1 MRRFITLGPAAVVL
15 LTAMAALLAAPE
27 IVRRTEAEQAQ
38 AQVRLARQE
47 LVQDD
52 ILLRINR
59 ATRAIALSVEPGVV
73 HLMSASRFQAGAAGS
88 GWVYDD
94 NGHIVTN
101 AHVVGGS
108 DRVSVQLYTGRVMTA
123 EVVGVDVF
131 TDIAV
136 LKAED
141 PVGMLALPRATG
153 EMPQQGDRVFAFGS
167 PFNFKFSMSE
177 GIVSGLGRDPNTGAA
192 GSAFTNFIQT
202 DAAVNPGN
210 SGGPLID
217 VQGRVIGMNVA
228 IATGRSG
235 DALANPSEGQSAG
248 ISFAIPLPTIESVA
262 DQIIETGRVTR
273 GRLGIAFGG
282 YGGRRPIIDGEEFR
296 GVGVLVGQVTDGG
309 PAERA
314 GIMADDVI
322 ESIGG
327 QAVPSPEIL
336 RAVVNTMRP
345 GKELSV
351 RVWRD
356 GRVVETTVVLDELDS
371 INAIGGPT
379 EAMLREY
386 VGLDISL
393 DNGGR
398 VFVRRT
404 KSESAAAEAGLEPRQ
419 RIIAIDGV
427 TIGSYTD
434 FLDAIADSRISLGR
448 ATTFLVQPQGDGTPR
463 EVTVSVGG
471 RR

>member
-15 LTAMAALLAAPE
+15 LTVLAALLAAPE
-27 IVRRTEAEQAQ
+27 IVRRTEAQQAVV
-38 AQVRLARQE
+38 QVQLARQE

-59 ATRAIALSVEPGVV
+59 ANRAIARSVEPGVV
-73 HLMSASRFQAGAAGS
+73 HLMAATRFRSGSAGS

-94 NGHIVTN
+94 EGHILTN
-101 AHVVGGS
+101 AHVVGGADS
-108 DRVSVQLYTGRVMTA
+108 VRVQLHTGRTMNA
-123 EVVGVDVF
+123 DVVGVDVF

-136 LKAED
+136 LRAED
-141 PVGMLALPRATG
+141 SMGLVALPRATD
-153 EMPQQGDRVFAFGS
+153 ELPQQGDRVFAFGS

-235 DALANPSEGQSAG
+235 DALATPNEGQSAG

-262 DQIIETGRVTR
+262 DQLIETGHVAR

-282 YGGRRPIIDGEEFR
+282 FGRGQPILDGEQR
-296 GVGVLVGQVTDGG
+296 VGTGVQVGQVTRGG

-314 GIMADDVI
+314 GILADDII

-345 GKELSV
+345 GRELSI

-356 GRVVETTVVLDELDS
+356 GRPVEATVVLDELDS

-379 EAMLREY
+379 EQMLSYR
-386 VGLDISL
+386 VGLDITL

-398 VFVRRT
+398 VYVRRA
-404 KSESAAAEAGLEPRQ
+404 KSDSPAAQAGLEPRQ
-419 RIIAIDGV
+419 QILAVDGV
-427 TIGSYTD
+427 SIESYTD
-434 FLDAIADSRISLGR
+434 FLDAIAGSRISLGR
-448 ATTFLVQPQGDGTPR
+448 ATRFLVQSQGDDEAR
-463 EVTVSVGG
+463 ELTVRV
-471 RR
+471 RP

>member
-15 LTAMAALLAAPE
+15 LTTLAALLAAPE
-27 IVRRTEAEQAQ
+27 IMQRTEAKQAE
-38 AQVRLARQE
+38 AQVTLARQV
-47 LVQDD
+47 LGQDD
-52 ILLRINR
+52 ILERINR
-59 ATRAIALSVEPGVV
+59 ATRAIARSVEPGVV
-73 HLMSASRFQAGAAGS
+73 HLMSASRFRSGAAGS

-94 NGHIVTN
+94 EGHILTN

-108 DRVSVQLYTGRVMTA
+108 DVVRVQLYTGRTMDA
-123 EVVGVDVF
+123 DVVGVDVF

-141 PVGMLALPRATG
+141 PTGLVALPRATG

-217 VQGRVIGMNVA
+217 VRGRVIGMNVA

-235 DALANPSEGQSAG
+235 DSLANPSEGQSAG
-248 ISFAIPLPTIESVA
+248 ISFAIPLSTIESIA
-262 DQIIETGRVTR
+262 DQLIETGEVAR

-282 YGGRRPIIDGEEFR
+282 GFR
-296 GVGVLVGQVTDGG
+296 GQREIVDAGISRGIGVVVGQVTSGG

-314 GIMADDVI
+314 GIQDNDVI

-327 QAVPSPEIL
+327 HPVPTPDIL

-345 GKELSV
+345 GKEVSV

-356 GRVVETTVVLDELDS
+356 GLPIDATVVLDELDS
-371 INAIGGPT
+371 INAIGRPVQL
-379 EAMLREY
+379 MLDE
-386 VGLDISL
+386 VLGLDIRL
-393 DNGGR
+393 DNQGL
-398 VFVRRT
+398 VYVQRT
-404 KSESAAAEAGLEPRQ
+404 ADDSPAQRAGLERNQ
-419 RIIAIDGV
+419 QIVEIDGT
-427 TIGSYTD
+427 TIDSYTE
-434 FLDAIADSRISLGR
+434 FLDAMAASRVSLGR
-448 ATTFLVQPQGDGTPR
+448 RMTVLVRDPGEEATR
-463 EVTVSVGG
+463 EISIRV
-471 RR
+471 RP

>member
-15 LTAMAALLAAPE
+15 LTALAALLAAPE
-27 IVRRTEAEQAQ
+27 IMQRTEAQQAR
-38 AQVRLARQE
+38 AQVTLARQE

-59 ATRAIALSVEPGVV
+59 ATRAIAQSVEPGVV
-73 HLMSASRFQAGAAGS
+73 HLMSASRFSAGAAGS

-94 NGHIVTN
+94 QGHILTN

-108 DRVSVQLYTGRVMTA
+108 DYVRVQLYTGRTMSA

-141 PVGMLALPRATG
+141 STGMVALPRATG
-153 EMPQQGDRVFAFGS
+153 EMPQQGDRVYAFGS

-217 VQGRVIGMNVA
+217 VRGRVIGMNVA
-228 IATGRSG
+228 IATGSSG
-235 DALANPSEGQSAG
+235 DSLENPREGQSAG
-248 ISFAIPLPTIESVA
+248 ISFAIPLSTIESVA
-262 DQIIETGRVTR
+262 DQLIETGRVAR

-282 YGGRRPIIDGEEFR
+282 FRGGQRPIIDNDIFMGF
-296 GVGVLVGQVTDGG
+296 GVVVGQVTDGG

-314 GIMADDVI
+314 GIQANDVI

-327 QAVPSPEIL
+327 QAVPTPDIL

-356 GRVVETTVVLDELDS
+356 GDPIETTVVLDELDS

-379 EAMLREY
+379 EFMLDRH
-386 VGLDISL
+386 VGLDIRL
-393 DNGGR
+393 DNRGR
-398 VFVRRT
+398 VYVDETRD
-404 KSESAAAEAGLEPRQ
+404 ESAARRAGFEPGQ
-419 RIIAIDGV
+419 QIVAIDGRNV
-427 TIGSYTD
+427 ETYSE
-434 FLDAIADSRISLGR
+434 FLDAIAESRIGLGR
-448 ATTFLVQPQGDGTPR
+448 RTTILVR
-463 EVTVSVGG
+463 EPGSDETREITIRV
-471 RR
+471 RP

>member
-15 LTAMAALLAAPE
+15 LTALAALLAAPE
-27 IVRRTEAEQAQ
+27 IVRRTEAQQAV
-38 AQVRLARQE
+38 AQVQLARQE

-59 ATRAIALSVEPGVV
+59 ANRAIAQAVEPGVV
-73 HLMSASRFQAGAAGS
+73 HLMAASRFRAGAAGS

-94 NGHIVTN
+94 DGHILTN
-101 AHVVGGS
+101 AHVVGGA
-108 DRVSVQLYTGRVMTA
+108 DRVSVQLYTGRVMQA
-123 EVVGVDVF
+123 DVIGVDVF

-141 PVGMLALPRATG
+141 ATGMIALPRATD
-153 EMPQQGDRVFAFGS
+153 ELPQQGDRVFAFGS

-235 DALANPSEGQSAG
+235 DALATPNEGQSAG

-262 DQIIETGRVTR
+262 DQLIETGSVAR

-282 YGGRRPIIDGEEFR
+282 FGRGRPIIDGEDFLGM
-296 GVGVLVGQVTDGG
+296 GVQVGQVTRGG

-314 GIMADDVI
+314 GILADDII

-345 GKELSV
+345 GKELSI

-356 GRVVETTVVLDELDS
+356 GNPVEATVVLDELDS

-379 EAMLREY
+379 EAMLSLS
-386 VGLDISL
+386 VGLDITL

-398 VFVRRT
+398 VYVRRA
-404 KSESAAAEAGLEPRQ
+404 KSDSPAARAGLEPRQ
-419 RIIAIDGV
+419 QILEVEGVSID
-427 TIGSYTD
+427 SYED
-434 FLDAIADSRISLGR
+434 FLDAIAESRISLGR
-448 ATTFLVQPQGDGTPR
+448 ATTFLVRPQGEDDAR
-463 EVTVSVGG
+463 EVTVRV
-471 RR
+471 RQ

>member
-15 LTAMAALLAAPE
+15 LTALAALLAAPE
-27 IVRRTEAEQAQ
+27 IVRRTEAEQANV
-38 AQVRLARQE
+38 QVQLARQE

-59 ATRAIALSVEPGVV
+59 ANRAIAKAVEPGVV
-73 HLMSASRFQAGAAGS
+73 HLMAASRYRSGAAGS

-94 NGHIVTN
+94 EGHILTN

-108 DRVSVQLYTGRVMTA
+108 DSVSVQLYTGRLMRA
-123 EVVGVDVF
+123 SVVGVDVF

-141 PVGMLALPRATG
+141 PMGMVALPRATD
-153 EMPQQGDRVFAFGS
+153 EMPEQGDRVFAFGS

-235 DALANPSEGQSAG
+235 DALATPNEGQSAG

-262 DQIIETGRVTR
+262 NQIIETGSVAR
-273 GRLGIAFGG
+273 GRLGISFGNR
-282 YGGRRPIIDGEEFR
+282 GRPQDIIDVGDFVGM
-296 GVGVLVGQVTDGG
+296 GVVVGQVTSGG

-314 GIMADDVI
+314 GIRSNDII

-327 QAVPSPEIL
+327 QAVPSPQIL

-345 GKELSV
+345 GKELNV

-356 GRVVETTVVLDELDS
+356 GSPLETTVVLDELDS

-379 EAMLREY
+379 EQMLSLS
-386 VGLDISL
+386 VGLDITL
-393 DNGGR
+393 DNEGR
-398 VFVRRT
+398 VYVRRT
-404 KSESAAAEAGLEPRQ
+404 KADSPAAQAGLQPRQ
-419 RIIAIDGV
+419 QIVAIDGV
-427 TIGSYTD
+427 TIGSYTE
-434 FLDAIADSRISLGR
+434 FLDAIAESRISLGR
-448 ATTFLVQPQGDGTPR
+448 ATTFLVQPQDEDTAR
-463 EVTVSVGG
+463 EVTVRV
-471 RR
+471 RP

>member
-15 LTAMAALLAAPE
+15 LTALAALLAAPE
-27 IVRRTEAEQAQ
+27 IVRRTEAQQAVV
-38 AQVRLARQE
+38 QVQLARQE
-47 LVQDD
+47 LAQDD

-59 ATRAIALSVEPGVV
+59 ATRSIAQSVEPGVV
-73 HLMSASRFQAGAAGS
+73 HLMAASRFRVGAAGS

-94 NGHIVTN
+94 QGHILTN
-101 AHVVGGS
+101 AHVVGGA
-108 DRVSVQLYTGRVMTA
+108 DRVSVQLYTGRVTQA
-123 EVVGVDVF
+123 DVVGVDVF

-141 PVGMLALPRATG
+141 TTGMVPLPRATD

-235 DALANPSEGQSAG
+235 DSLANPSEGQSAG

-262 DQIIETGRVTR
+262 DQLIETGQVAR

-282 YGGRRPIIDGEEFR
+282 FGRSRAIENGDEFVGM
-296 GVGVLVGQVTDGG
+296 GVVVGQVTDGG

-314 GIMADDVI
+314 GIQADDII

-327 QAVPSPEIL
+327 QAVPSSDIL

-351 RVWRD
+351 RVWRR
-356 GRVVETTVVLDELDS
+356 GVPIETTVVLDELDP

-379 EAMLREY
+379 EEMLDEY
-386 VGLDISL
+386 LGLNITL
-393 DNGGR
+393 DDGGR
-398 VFVRRT
+398 VYVRRT
-404 KSESAAAEAGLEPRQ
+404 KTDSLAARAGLEPRQ
-419 RIIAIDGV
+419 QIVAVDGV
-427 TIGSYTD
+427 AIESYEGFLEAIGS
-434 FLDAIADSRISLGR
+434 SRVSLGR
-448 ATTFLVQPQGDGTPR
+448 VTTFLVRPEGAAETR
-463 EVTVSVGG
+463 EVTIHG

>member
-27 IVRRTEAEQAQ
+27 IVRRTEAQQAH
-38 AQVRLARQE
+38 AQVTLARQE

-59 ATRAIALSVEPGVV
+59 ATRAIAQSVEPGVV
-73 HLMSASRFQAGAAGS
+73 HLMSASRFSAGAAGS

-94 NGHIVTN
+94 EGHILTN

-108 DRVSVQLYTGRVMTA
+108 DRVSLQLYTGRVMTA
-123 EVVGVDVF
+123 DVVGVDVF

-141 PVGMLALPRATG
+141 ATGMIPLPRATG

-217 VQGRVIGMNVA
+217 VRGRVIGMNVA

-235 DALANPSEGQSAG
+235 DSLANPSEGQSAG
-248 ISFAIPLPTIESVA
+248 ISFAIPLSTIESVA
-262 DQIIETGRVTR
+262 DQIIETGRVAR

-282 YGGRRPIIDGEEFR
+282 FRGQRPIIEDDVFKGI
-296 GVGVLVGQVTDGG
+296 GVVVGQVTDGG

-314 GIMADDVI
+314 GILADDII

-327 QAVPSPEIL
+327 QAVPSPDIL

-356 GRVVETTVVLDELDS
+356 GTPIETTVVLDELDS

-379 EAMLREY
+379 EQMLDRHI
-386 VGLDISL
+386 GLDIRL
-393 DNGGR
+393 DNRGL
-398 VFVRRT
+398 VYVRRT
-404 KSESAAAEAGLEPRQ
+404 RDNSVARRAGLAEGQ
-419 RIIAIDGV
+419 QIVAIDGQEID
-427 TIGSYTD
+427 TYTE
-434 FLDAIADSRISLGR
+434 FLDAIALSRIALGR
-448 ATTFLVQPQGDGTPR
+448 ETTILVR
-463 EVTVSVGG
+463 EPESEQTRELTIRV
-471 RR
+471 RP

>member
-15 LTAMAALLAAPE
+15 LTALAALLAAPE
-27 IVRRTEAEQAQ
+27 IVRRTEAEQAI
-38 AQVRLARQE
+38 AQVQLARQE

-59 ATRAIALSVEPGVV
+59 ANRAIARSVEPGVV
-73 HLMSASRFQAGAAGS
+73 HLMAASRYRAGAAGS

-94 NGHIVTN
+94 DGHILTN
-101 AHVVGGS
+101 AHVVGGA

-123 EVVGVDVF
+123 DVVGVDVF

-141 PVGMLALPRATG
+141 ATGMIALPRATD

-217 VQGRVIGMNVA
+217 VRGRVIGMNVA

-235 DALANPSEGQSAG
+235 DSLANPSEGQSAG

-262 DQIIETGRVTR
+262 DQLIETGHVAR

-282 YGGRRPIIDGEEFR
+282 FGRSRAIVDGDDFV
-296 GVGVLVGQVTDGG
+296 GMGVLVGQVTDGG

-314 GIMADDVI
+314 GILANDII

-327 QAVPSPEIL
+327 QAVPNSQIL

-345 GKELSV
+345 GKALDV
-351 RVWRD
+351 RVWRR
-356 GRVVETTVVLDELDS
+356 GEPIETTVVLDELDAL
-371 INAIGGPT
+371 NAIGGPT
-379 EAMLREY
+379 EQILDDY
-386 VGLDISL
+386 LGLDIMV

-398 VFVRRT
+398 VYVQRT
-404 KSESAAAEAGLEPRQ
+404 KDDSLAKRAGLQPGQ
-419 RIIAIDGV
+419 QIMAVGGLTVD
-427 TIGSYTD
+427 SYED
-434 FLDAIADSRISLGR
+434 FLNAIGRSRVSLGR
-448 ATTFLVQPQGDGTPR
+448 TTTFLVQPRGDEDTH
-463 EVTVSVGG
+463 EITIH
-471 RR
+471 RRR

>member
-15 LTAMAALLAAPE
+15 LTALAALLAAPE
-27 IVRRTEAEQAQ
+27 IMQRTEAQQAK
-38 AQVRLARQE
+38 AQVTLARQD
-47 LVQDD
+47 LGQDD
-52 ILLRINR
+52 ILERINR
-59 ATRAIALSVEPGVV
+59 ATRAIARSVEPGVV
-73 HLMSASRFQAGAAGS
+73 HLMSASRFRSGAAGS

-94 NGHIVTN
+94 EGHILTN

-108 DRVSVQLYTGRVMTA
+108 DVVRVQLYTGRTMDA
-123 EVVGVDVF
+123 DVVGVDVF

-136 LKAED
+136 LKADD
-141 PVGMLALPRATG
+141 PTGLVALPRATG

-217 VQGRVIGMNVA
+217 VRGRVIGMNVA

-235 DALANPSEGQSAG
+235 DSLADPSEGQSAG
-248 ISFAIPLPTIESVA
+248 ISFAIPLPTIESIA
-262 DQIIETGRVTR
+262 DQLIETGEVAR

-282 YGGRRPIIDGEEFR
+282 GFR
-296 GVGVLVGQVTDGG
+296 GQREIVDAGVSRGLGVVVGQVTSGG

-314 GIMADDVI
+314 GIQDNDVI

-327 QAVPSPEIL
+327 QPVPSPDIL

-345 GKELSV
+345 GKEVAV

-356 GRVVETTVVLDELDS
+356 GSPIDTTVVLDELDS
-371 INAIGGPT
+371 INAIGRPVQQI
-379 EAMLREY
+379 LDD
-386 VGLDISL
+386 VLGLDIRL
-393 DNGGR
+393 DNQGL
-398 VFVRRT
+398 VYVQRT
-404 KSESAAAEAGLEPRQ
+404 AEDSPAQRAGLERNQ
-419 RIIAIDGV
+419 QIVKIDGT
-427 TIGSYTD
+427 TIDSYTE
-434 FLDAIADSRISLGR
+434 FLDAMAASRVSLGR
-448 ATTFLVQPQGDGTPR
+448 RMTLLVR
-463 EVTVSVGG
+463 EPGEEETRELSIRV
-471 RR
+471 RP

>member
-15 LTAMAALLAAPE
+15 LTALAALLAAPE
-27 IVRRTEAEQAQ
+27 IVRRTEAEQAI
-38 AQVRLARQE
+38 AQVQLARQE

-59 ATRAIALSVEPGVV
+59 ANRAIARSVEPGVV
-73 HLMSASRFQAGAAGS
+73 HLMAASRYRAGAAGS

-94 NGHIVTN
+94 DGHILTN
-101 AHVVGGS
+101 AHVVGGA

-123 EVVGVDVF
+123 DVVGVDVF

-141 PVGMLALPRATG
+141 ATGMIALPRATD

-217 VQGRVIGMNVA
+217 VRGRVIGMNVA

-235 DALANPSEGQSAG
+235 DSLANPSEGQSAG

-262 DQIIETGRVTR
+262 DQLIETGHVAR

-282 YGGRRPIIDGEEFR
+282 FGRSRAIVDGDDFV
-296 GVGVLVGQVTDGG
+296 GMGVLVGQVTDGG

-314 GIMADDVI
+314 GILANDII

-327 QAVPSPEIL
+327 QAVPNSQIL

-345 GKELSV
+345 GKALDV
-351 RVWRD
+351 RVWRR
-356 GRVVETTVVLDELDS
+356 GEPIETTVVLDELDAL
-371 INAIGGPT
+371 NAIGGPT
-379 EAMLREY
+379 EQILDDY
-386 VGLDISL
+386 LGLDIMV

-398 VFVRRT
+398 VYVQRT
-404 KSESAAAEAGLEPRQ
+404 KDDSLAKRAGLQPGQ
-419 RIIAIDGV
+419 QIMAVGGV
-427 TIGSYTD
+427 TVDSYED
-434 FLDAIADSRISLGR
+434 FLNAIGRSRVSLGR
-448 ATTFLVQPQGDGTPR
+448 TTTFLVQPRGDEDTR
-463 EVTVSVGG
+463 EITIH
-471 RR
+471 RRR

>member
-15 LTAMAALLAAPE
+15 LTALAALLAAPE
-27 IVRRTEAEQAQ
+27 IVRRTEAEQANV
-38 AQVRLARQE
+38 QVQLARQE

-52 ILLRINR
+52 ILLRVNR
-59 ATRAIALSVEPGVV
+59 ATRAIARSVEPGVV
-73 HLMSASRFQAGAAGS
+73 HLMATSRFRAGAAGS

-94 NGHIVTN
+94 EGHILTN
-101 AHVVGGS
+101 AHVVGGV
-108 DRVSVQLYTGRVMTA
+108 DRVSVQLYTGRTMFA
-123 EVVGVDVF
+123 SVVGVDVF

-141 PVGMLALPRATG
+141 PMGMVPLPRATD

-228 IATGRSG
+228 IATGKSG
-235 DALANPSEGQSAG
+235 DALATPNEGQSAG

-262 DQIIETGRVTR
+262 NQIIETGSVAR
-273 GRLGIAFGG
+273 GRLGISFGNR
-282 YGGRRPIIDGEEFR
+282 GRPRDIIDVGDFVGM
-296 GVGVLVGQVTDGG
+296 GVVVGQVTSGG
-309 PAERA
+309 PAEQA
-314 GIMADDVI
+314 GIRSNDII

-327 QAVPSPEIL
+327 QAVPSPQIL

-345 GKELSV
+345 GKELNV
-351 RVWRD
+351 RVWRN
-356 GRVVETTVVLDELDS
+356 GSPIETTVVLDELDS

-379 EAMLREY
+379 EQMLSVS
-386 VGLDISL
+386 VGLDITL
-393 DNGGR
+393 DNEGR
-398 VFVRRT
+398 VYVRRT
-404 KSESAAAEAGLEPRQ
+404 KDDSPAAQAGLEPRQ
-419 RIIAIDGV
+419 QIVAIEGV
-427 TIGSYTD
+427 TIDSYTE
-434 FLDAIADSRISLGR
+434 FLDAIAESRISLGR
-448 ATTFLVQPQGDGTPR
+448 ATTFLVQPQGEETAR
-463 EVTVSVGG
+463 EVTVRV
-471 RR
+471 RP

>member
-15 LTAMAALLAAPE
+15 LTSLAALLAAPE
-27 IVRRTEAEQAQ
+27 IVRQTEAQQAR
-38 AQVRLARQE
+38 AQVTLARQE

-52 ILLRINR
+52 ILVRINR
-59 ATRAIALSVEPGVV
+59 ATRAIARSVEPGVV
-73 HLMSASRFQAGAAGS
+73 HLMSASRFSPGAAGS

-94 NGHIVTN
+94 RGHIVTN
-101 AHVVGGS
+101 AHVVGGA
-108 DRVSVQLYTGRVMTA
+108 DTVSVQLYTGRVMRA
-123 EVVGVDVF
+123 DVVGVDVF

-136 LKAED
+136 LKADD
-141 PVGMLALPRATG
+141 PTGMVALERASG

-177 GIVSGLGRDPNTGAA
+177 GIVSGLGRDPNTGAS

-217 VQGRVIGMNVA
+217 VHGRVIGMNVA

-235 DALANPSEGQSAG
+235 DSLANPSEGQSAG

-262 DQIIETGRVTR
+262 DQLIESGGVAR

-282 YGGRRPIIDGEEFR
+282 FRDQQRPIIEGDVFR
-296 GVGVLVGQVTDGG
+296 GVGVVVAQVTDGG

-314 GIMADDVI
+314 GIVANDII

-327 QAVPSPEIL
+327 QAVPSPDIL

-345 GKELSV
+345 GKELSI
-351 RVWRD
+351 RVWRN
-356 GRVVETTVVLDELDS
+356 GAPIETTVVLDELDS

-379 EAMLREY
+379 EAMLDRH

-393 DNGGR
+393 DRDGA
-398 VFVRRT
+398 VYVRRT
-404 KSESAAAEAGLEPRQ
+404 RNDSAAQRAGLERGQ
-419 RIIAIDGV
+419 RILAIDGV
-427 TIGSYTD
+427 DITSYTT
-434 FLDAIADSRISLGR
+434 FLEAIADSRISLGR
-448 ATTFLVQPQGDGTPR
+448 ETTFLVRPEGSEETR
-463 EVTVSVGG
+463 ELTI
-471 RR
+471 RTRP

>member
-15 LTAMAALLAAPE
+15 LTAVAALLAAPE
-27 IVRRTEAEQAQ
+27 IVRRTEAQQAVV
-38 AQVRLARQE
+38 QVQLARQE

-59 ATRAIALSVEPGVV
+59 ANRSIARSVEPGVV
-73 HLMSASRFQAGAAGS
+73 HLMAAGRFRTGSAGS

-94 NGHIVTN
+94 DGHILTN
-101 AHVVGGS
+101 AHVVGGADS
-108 DRVSVQLYTGRVMTA
+108 VRVQLYTGRTMNA
-123 EVVGVDVF
+123 DVVGVDVF

-141 PVGMLALPRATG
+141 STGLVALPRATD
-153 EMPQQGDRVFAFGS
+153 ELPQQGDRVFAFGS

-235 DALANPSEGQSAG
+235 DALATPNEGQSAG

-262 DQIIETGRVTR
+262 DQIIETGRVAR

-282 YGGRRPIIDGEEFR
+282 FRGQPEPIIEN
-296 GVGVLVGQVTDGG
+296 GVFKGMGVVVGQVTSGG

-314 GIMADDVI
+314 GIEANDII

-327 QAVPSPEIL
+327 QAVPSPQIL

-345 GKELSV
+345 GKELDV
-351 RVWRD
+351 RVWR
-356 GRVVETTVVLDELDS
+356 GGEPIVTTVVLDELDS

-379 EAMLREY
+379 EQILDDYLGM
-386 VGLDISL
+386 DISV
-393 DNGGR
+393 DTGGR
-398 VFVRRT
+398 VYVQRT
-404 KSESAAAEAGLEPRQ
+404 KENSLAARAGLEPGQ
-419 RIIAIDGV
+419 QILSVGGV
-427 TIGSYTD
+427 DIESYED
-434 FLDAIADSRISLGR
+434 FLDAIGRSRVSLGR
-448 ATTFLVQPQGDGTPR
+448 ATTFVVRSRGDEEAR
-463 EVTVSVGG
+463 EVTVH
-471 RR
+471 RRR

>member
-15 LTAMAALLAAPE
+15 LTVVAALLAAPE
-27 IVRRTEAEQAQ
+27 IVRQTEAKQAE
-38 AQVRLARQE
+38 AQVVLARQALLE
-47 LVQDD
+47 DD

-59 ATRAIALSVEPGVV
+59 ATRAIAQSVEPGVV
-73 HLMSASRFQAGAAGS
+73 HLMSASRFRGGSAGS
-88 GWVYDD
+88 GWVYDEQ
-94 NGHIVTN
+94 GHILTN
-101 AHVVGGS
+101 AHVVGGA
-108 DRVSVQLYTGRVMTA
+108 DRLSVQLYTGRLMQA

-141 PVGMLALPRATG
+141 TAGLVPLPRATG
-153 EMPQQGDRVFAFGS
+153 ELPRQGDRVYAFGS

-177 GIVSGLGRDPNTGAA
+177 GIVSGLGRDPNTGAG

-235 DALANPSEGQSAG
+235 GTQATPTEGQSAG
-248 ISFAIPLPTIESVA
+248 ISFSIPMPTIESVA
-262 DQIIETGRVTR
+262 DQIIETGQVAR
-273 GRLGIAFGG
+273 GRLGIAFAPSWRSEREIFDQGV
-282 YGGRRPIIDGEEFR
+282 FH

-314 GIMADDVI
+314 GIMANDII

-327 QAVPSPEIL
+327 QAVPSPQIL

-345 GKELSV
+345 GEELAIK
-351 RVWRD
+351 VWRD
-356 GRVVETTVVLDELDS
+356 GRPLDKVVVLDRLDS
-371 INAIGGPT
+371 VNAIGGPT
-379 EAMLREY
+379 EAMLMRQ
-386 VGLDISL
+386 VGLDIFVEN
-393 DNGGR
+393 DR

-404 KSESAAAEAGLEPRQ
+404 SDDSPAERAGFEAGQEV
-419 RIIAIDGV
+419 IEVDGV
-427 TIGSYTD
+427 RIEDYED
-434 FLDAIADSRISLGR
+434 FIDAIAVSRIALGR
-448 ATTFLVQPQGDGTPR
+448 ATTFIVQPRSGEGTR
-463 EVTVSVGG
+463 EITVRV

>member
-15 LTAMAALLAAPE
+15 LTALAALLAAPE
-27 IVRRTEAEQAQ
+27 IVRRTEAEQAHV
-38 AQVRLARQE
+38 QVQLARQE

-59 ATRAIALSVEPGVV
+59 ANRAIAQAVEPGVV
-73 HLMSASRFQAGAAGS
+73 HLMAASRSRSGAAGS

-94 NGHIVTN
+94 EGHILTN

-108 DRVSVQLYTGRVMTA
+108 DSVSVQLYTGRLMRA
-123 EVVGVDVF
+123 NVVGVDVF

-141 PVGMLALPRATG
+141 PMGMVALPRATD

-235 DALANPSEGQSAG
+235 DALATPNEGQSAG

-262 DQIIETGRVTR
+262 DQIIETGHVAR

-282 YGGRRPIIDGEEFR
+282 FGRSRDIFDGDDFVSK
-296 GVGVLVGQVTDGG
+296 GVVVGQVTAGG

-314 GIMADDVI
+314 GILANDII

-327 QAVPSPEIL
+327 QAVPSPQIL

-345 GKELSV
+345 GKELKV
-351 RVWRD
+351 RVWRQ
-356 GRVVETTVVLDELDS
+356 GEPIETTVVLDELDAV
-371 INAIGGPT
+371 NAIGGPT
-379 EAMLREY
+379 EELLNEY
-386 VGLDISL
+386 LGLGITL
-393 DNGGR
+393 DNSGR
-398 VFVRRT
+398 VYVRGTRDD
-404 KSESAAAEAGLEPRQ
+404 SLAANAGFEPRQ
-419 RIIAIDGV
+419 RIVAIDGV
-427 TIGSYTD
+427 AIDDYED
-434 FLDAIADSRISLGR
+434 FLEAIGNSRIALGR
-448 ATTFLVQPQGDGTPR
+448 ATTFLVQPEGDEDTH
-463 EVTVSVGG
+463 EVTIN
-471 RR
+471 RRR

>member
-1 MRRFITLGPAAVVL
+1 MRRFITLGPASVVL
-15 LTAMAALLAAPE
+15 LTALAALLAAPE
-27 IVRRTEAEQAQ
+27 IVRQTENQQAQ
-38 AQVRLARQE
+38 SQVRLARQE
-47 LVQDD
+47 LGQDD

-59 ATRAIALSVEPGVV
+59 ATRAIAKSVEPGVV
-73 HLMSASRFQAGAAGS
+73 HLMTASRFGGSGSAGS
-88 GWVYDD
+88 GWVYDND
-94 NGHIVTN
+94 GHILTN
-101 AHVVGGS
+101 AHVVGGA
-108 DRVSVQLYTGRVMTA
+108 DRVSMQLYTGRVMTA
-123 EVVGVDVF
+123 DVVGVDVF

-141 PVGMLALPRATG
+141 ATGLVPLPRATG

-235 DALANPSEGQSAG
+235 DSLASPTEGQSAG

-262 DQIIETGRVTR
+262 DQIIETGDVAR
-273 GRLGIAFGG
+273 GRLGIAFAPSF
-282 YGGRRPIIDGEEFR
+282 RSQQAIIDQGVFR
-296 GVGVLVGQVTDGG
+296 GIGVLVGQVTDGG

-314 GIMADDVI
+314 GILADDII

-345 GKELSV
+345 GKELAV

-356 GRVVETTVVLDELDS
+356 GRSVETTVVLDELDS

-379 EAMLREY
+379 EQMLQRQ
-386 VGLDISL
+386 VGLRITLD
-393 DNGGR
+393 DNGAVLVFR
-398 VFVRRT
+398 VAGD
-404 KSESAAAEAGLEPRQ
+404 SPAAQAGLQPGQ
-419 RIIAIDGV
+419 QIMSVDGV
-427 TIGSYTD
+427 AINDYED
-434 FLDAIADSRISLGR
+434 FLDAIAASRISLGR
-448 ATTFLVQPQGDGTPR
+448 ATTFVVRGEDEPASN
-463 EVTVSVGG
+463 EVTVRV

>member
-15 LTAMAALLAAPE
+15 LTALAALLAAPE
-27 IVRRTEAEQAQ
+27 IVRQTEDQQAQ
-38 AQVRLARQE
+38 VQVRLARQE

-59 ATRAIALSVEPGVV
+59 ATRAVAQSVEPGVV
-73 HLMSASRFQAGAAGS
+73 HLMSASRFRGGSAGS

-94 NGHIVTN
+94 LGHIITN

-108 DRVSVQLYTGRVMTA
+108 DRLSVQLYTGRVMTA
-123 EVVGVDVF
+123 DVVGVDVF

-136 LKAED
+136 LQAED
-141 PVGMLALPRATG
+141 TTGLVPLPRATG

-217 VQGRVIGMNVA
+217 VTGRVIGMNVA
-228 IATGRSG
+228 IATGSSG
-235 DALANPSEGQSAG
+235 DSLANPAEGQSAG

-262 DQIIETGRVTR
+262 DQIIENGQVSR
-273 GRLGIAFGG
+273 GRLGIAFAPFNS
-282 YGGRRPIIDGEEFR
+282 RRPIIDGDLFR
-296 GVGVLVGQVTDGG
+296 GIGVVVGGVTDGG

-314 GIMADDVI
+314 GILADDII

-327 QAVPSPEIL
+327 QAVPSPQIL

-345 GKELSV
+345 GKELAI

-356 GRVVETTVVLDELDS
+356 GRSIETTVVLDELDS

-379 EAMLREY
+379 EEMLGRT
-386 VGLDISL
+386 VGVGITLDDDGSVRIRQTL
-393 DNGGR
+393 DNSPAQR
-398 VFVRRT
+398 
-404 KSESAAAEAGLEPRQ
+404 AGLEAGQ
-419 RIIAIDGV
+419 EVLEVDGV
-427 TIGSYTD
+427 RIEDYED
-434 FLDAIADSRISLGR
+434 FIDAIAVSRIALGR
-448 ATTFLVQPQGDGTPR
+448 ETTFLVRPQGGGEAR
-463 EVTVSVGG
+463 EVTVRV

>member
-15 LTAMAALLAAPE
+15 LTVLAALLAAPE
-27 IVRRTEAEQAQ
+27 IVRQTEATQARS
-38 AQVRLARQE
+38 QVLLARQE
-47 LVQDD
+47 LGQDD

-59 ATRAIALSVEPGVV
+59 ATRAIAKSVEPGVV
-73 HLMSASRFQAGAAGS
+73 HLMTASRFRGGSAGS

-94 NGHIVTN
+94 EGHILTN
-101 AHVVGGS
+101 AHVVGGF
-108 DRVSVQLYTGRVMTA
+108 DRLSVQLYTGRVMRA

-141 PVGMLALPRATG
+141 TTGLVPLPRATG
-153 EMPQQGDRVFAFGS
+153 EIPEQGDRVYAFGS

-177 GIVSGLGRDPNTGAA
+177 GIVSGLGRDPNTGAS

-235 DALANPSEGQSAG
+235 DGQITPTEGQSAG
-248 ISFAIPLPTIESVA
+248 SSFAIPLPTIESVA
-262 DQIIETGRVTR
+262 DQLIETGTVSR
-273 GRLGIAFGG
+273 GRLGISR
-282 YGGRRPIIDGEEFR
+282 GRFASQLPIIEGEIFR
-296 GVGVLVGQVTDGG
+296 GMGVVVGQVTGGG

-314 GIMADDVI
+314 GIQSDDII

-327 QAVPSPEIL
+327 QAVPNWSIL

-345 GKELSV
+345 GEELDI

-356 GRVVETTVVLDELDS
+356 GRPLAKTVVLDKLDS

-379 EAMLREY
+379 EELLERR
-386 VGLDISL
+386 VGVGIRLND
-393 DNGGR
+393 GR
-398 VFVRRT
+398 VFIRRT
-404 KSESAAAEAGLEPRQ
+404 SEDSPADRAGLEAGQ
-419 RIIAIDGV
+419 EVVEVDGV
-427 TIGSYTD
+427 PINDYED
-434 FLDAIADSRISLGR
+434 FIDAIAVSRIALGR
-448 ATTFLVQPQGDGTPR
+448 ETTFIVRPRGEDEVR
-463 EVTVSVGG
+463 EVKVRVG
-471 RR
+471 R

>member
-15 LTAMAALLAAPE
+15 LTALAALLAAPE
-27 IVRRTEAEQAQ
+27 IVRRTEAEQAG

-52 ILLRINR
+52 ILDRINR
-59 ATRAIALSVEPGVV
+59 ANRAIAKSVEPGVV
-73 HLMSASRFQAGAAGS
+73 HLMAASRFRSGAAGS

-94 NGHIVTN
+94 QGHILTN
-101 AHVVGGS
+101 AHVVGGA

-123 EVVGVDVF
+123 DVVGVDVF

-141 PVGMLALPRATG
+141 ATGMLPLPRATG
-153 EMPQQGDRVFAFGS
+153 EMPEQGDRVYAFGS

-192 GSAFTNFIQT
+192 GSAYTNFIQT

-217 VQGRVIGMNVA
+217 VRGRVIGMNVA
-228 IATGRSG
+228 IATGHSG
-235 DALANPSEGQSAG
+235 DVRATPNEGQSAG

-262 DQIIETGRVTR
+262 DQIIETGRVAR
-273 GRLGIAFGG
+273 GRLGIAFAPSFRGQQ
-282 YGGRRPIIDGEEFR
+282 PIIDNGAFR
-296 GVGVLVGQVTDGG
+296 GVGVLVGNVTDGG

-314 GIMADDVI
+314 GILANDII

-345 GKELSV
+345 GKALKV
-351 RVWRD
+351 RVWRN
-356 GRVVETTVVLDELDS
+356 GGPVETTVVLDELDS

-379 EAMLREY
+379 EQMLALH
-386 VGLDISL
+386 VGLNITLGED
-393 DNGGR
+393 GR
-398 VFVRRT
+398 VYVRRT
-404 KSESAAAEAGLEPRQ
+404 LDGSPAAGAGFERGQ
-419 RIIAIDGV
+419 QIVAVDGV
-427 TIGSYTD
+427 RIENYTD
-434 FLDAIADSRISLGR
+434 FLDAIANSRISLGR
-448 ATTFLVQPQGDGTPR
+448 STTFLVRPEDTSATR
-463 EVTVSVGG
+463 EITVSV